1 MRNLLF
7 YICSAIMIVG
17 CYSTVQTQKNKET
30 SYQIVKDNKI
40 EEKNNINYITSEPN
54 LNYED
59 PLITFACV
67 LLTVMSIL
75 LLSKFIKPRKRE
87 NDVRN

>member
-1 MRNLLF
+1 
-7 YICSAIMIVG
+7 MIVG

-40 EEKNNINYITSEPN
+40 EEKNNINYITSEPH

>member
-1 MRNLLF
+1 
-7 YICSAIMIVG
+7 MIVG

-67 LLTVMSIL
+67 LLTVMTIL

>member
-1 MRNLLF
+1 
-7 YICSAIMIVG
+7 MIVG

-30 SYQIVKDNKI
+30 SYQIVKDNKT
-40 EEKNNINYITSEPN
+40 EVKSNISHRELEQP

-59 PLITFACV
+59 PLIAFGCV
-67 LLTVMSIL
+67 LLTVMTIL

>member
-1 MRNLLF
+1 
-7 YICSAIMIVG
+7 MIVG

-40 EEKNNINYITSEPN
+40 EEKNNIHYITSEPN

-67 LLTVMSIL
+67 LFTVMSIL

-87 NDVRN
+87 HDVRN

>member
-1 MRNLLF
+1 
-7 YICSAIMIVG
+7 MIVG

-40 EEKNNINYITSEPN
+40 EEKNNIHYITSEPN

-67 LLTVMSIL
+67 LLTVMTIL